1 MATSTHGTC
10 VDLYREK
17 AHDIAT
23 HRQDLNAVDIV
34 VLLVY
39 FALVLIVGFAVSV
52 QINIQVAQGGTT
64 EPPYPNL
71 N

>member
-1 MATSTHGTC
+1 MEFSTATGSC

-17 AHDIAT
+17 AHEIVKQ
-23 HRQDLNAVDIV
+23 QDLNAVDII

-52 QINIQVAQGGTT
+52 TDITI
-64 EPPYPNL
+64 L
-71 N
+71 